1 MYGGGVLTWVIE
13 DVKKSLDNDERMMTD
28 MYIQSSMGLSFEPP
42 EAPWALRVPWGS
54 LKLALNFYAHIQMY
68 H

>member
-28 MYIQSSMGLSFEPP
+28 MYIIIQSS
-42 EAPWALRVPWGS
+42 VHYVI
-54 LKLALNFYAHIQMY
+54 K
-68 H
+68 